1 MYWGGCD
8 GVVKNR
14 LREIR
19 HELMIDS
26 QTEMAMILD
35 ISQQQYNSYERQEK
49 QPSLETALKIAK
61 KLNRSVES
69 IFLLKK

>member
-1 MYWGGCD
+1 M
-8 GVVKNR
+8 VKNR